1 MNSDQNIK
9 EVLSYYPIPTKSVT
23 IEPVKTGLIHNSYK
37 IHSKNDKYFLQ
48 QINTAVFN
56 DVAGLMNN
64 IDLVTNSL
72 SESYNNSPFET
83 LQILRTNEGRLYKQ
97 TDNEAWRIYLF
108 KDHLFG
114 YDAPINREMV
124 KEAGIAF
131 ARFVKSLSVVDPS
144 RLSVTI
150 PDFHSMEYRLFQLQK
165 AFENT
170 TLDLSELRVLT
181 DQIDHFSQLLLP
193 LECAMK
199 NGELPQRVTH
209 NDSKF
214 NNLLFDE
221 DRKARCVVDL
231 DTVMP
236 GIIHFDVGDCL
247 RTLTPTKAE
256 DESDLEKIEL
266 RVTYQDAFLEG
277 YTGNATDWLTKE
289 ELNYLPYAAP
299 YMTLIMGIRFLT
311 DYLNGNVYY
320 SCDYPEHNLVRAK
333 NQAEVTRQFLDRF
346 PLNKTMMNFL

>member
-9 EVLSYYPIPTKSVT
+9 EVLSYYPIPTRSVT

-37 IHSKNDKYFLQ
+37 INSRNDKYFLQ

-64 IDLVTNSL
+64 IALVTNTL
-72 SESYNNSPFET
+72 SESYKNSPFET
-83 LQILRTNEGRLYKQ
+83 LQILRTNEGQLYKQ
-97 TDNEAWRIYLF
+97 IDNEAWRIYLF

-114 YDAPINREMV
+114 YDGPTNIEMV

-131 ARFVKSLSVVDPS
+131 ARFEKSLSDVDPS
-144 RLSVTI
+144 QLTVTI
-150 PDFHSMEYRLFQLQK
+150 PDFHSMEYRLFQLQQASK
-165 AFENT
+165 NT

-181 DQIDHFSQLLLP
+181 DQIEHFSQLLLP
-193 LECAMK
+193 LEYAIK
-199 NGELPQRVTH
+199 KRELPQRVTH

-221 DRKARCVVDL
+221 DGKARCVVDL

-247 RTLTPTKAE
+247 RTLTPTAAE
-256 DESDLEKIEL
+256 DESDLDKIQL
-266 RVTYQDAFLEG
+266 SATYKDAFLEG
-277 YTGNATDWLTKE
+277 YTKYASGWLTKE
-289 ELNYLPYAAP
+289 ELKYLPYAAP
-299 YMTLIMGIRFLT
+299 YMAMIMGIRFLT
-311 DYLNGNVYY
+311 DHLNGNVYY
-320 SCDYPEHNLVRAK
+320 SCDYPEHNLVRAR
-333 NQAEVTRQFLDRF
+333 NQVEVTRQFLDRY
-346 PLNKTMMNFL
+346 PLK